1 MARRTHRPTS
11 CWVSC
16 PHCGGKRTYF
26 TRRAARAARTHHEQR
41 QGLAICPCPHRHQ
54 DGEVGFHVGHRPE
67 GLGRGHIDRDTLADN
82 QRAALPAG
90 PSAVGGAR

>member
-26 TRRAARAARTHHEQR
+26 TRRAARAARTHHEKC
-41 QGLAICPCPHRHQ
+41 QGLAIYPCPHLHQ
-54 DGEVGFHVGHRPE
+54 DGEVGFHLGHRPE
-67 GLGRGHIDRDTLADN
+67 GLGRGHIDRDTRADN
-82 QRAALPAG
+82 QRAALQGRSAG
-90 PSAVGGAR
+90 GGAR

>member
-1 MARRTHRPTS
+1 M
-11 CWVSC
+11 SC